1 MRRIRHNELCYN
13 KNAKIVD
20 RENREQW
27 PSTTVLR
34 AYEEGKINQF
44 KEFQEKYTGDA
55 PEDAFWKKKWEKFME
70 DLKGENKLDIIKKFM
85 RAQRTRVY
93 RAKKRA

>member
-1 MRRIRHNELCYN
+1 MRRIRHNELCY

-20 RENREQW
+20 REDREQW

-44 KEFQEKYTGDA
+44 KEFQEKYTGNA
-55 PEDAFWKKKWEKFME
+55 PEDVFWKNKWAKFME
-70 DLKGENKLDIIKKFM
+70 DLKGDNKLDIIKKFM
-85 RAQRTRVY
+85 TAQRTRVY
-93 RAKKRA
+93 RAKKK